1 MRDER
6 KPGMTA
12 PTPELTYLM
21 DANVLIALAVREHD
35 FHQAAQE
42 WLDSVAQVAVCPV
55 TEGALVRFL
64 LREGESAAV
73 AQAIVAA
80 IHGFAKCQFWGDDL
94 SYRDIDLSGVYGH
107 WQVTD
112 SYLVGL
118 TVARPHSRLATFD
131 RALAVRHSQR
141 CHLLTADPR

>member
-1 MRDER
+1 MWDER
-6 KPGMTA
+6 STGMSA
-12 PTPELTYLM
+12 STPELTYLM

-42 WLDSVAQVAVCPV
+42 WLGSVAQVAVCPV

-73 AQAIVAA
+73 AQSMVAA
-80 IHGFAKCQFWGDDL
+80 IHGFPKCQFWGDDL

-107 WQVTD
+107 RQVTD

-118 TVARPHSRLATFD
+118 TATRPHSRLATFD

-141 CHLLTADPR
+141 CHLLIADQG